1 MSLLAMNTM
10 LLKGKDMRVALE
22 ESLRDRIEA
31 LPHAP
36 VFCDVVVGDD
46 MASLQYV
53 AMKERYAHSLG
64 IQTRSCALPATA
76 TTEEVIDAVTAISR
90 EQHMAGLIV
99 QLPLPKHIDRTR
111 VLDAVPTAI
120 DVDCLGKEQS
130 ENFYANKSSL
140 IFPTVQAIM
149 HLLQPYLSKEKSIL
163 VVGTGPLVGR
173 PTAHVLTSQGY
184 KVTSVAKDIP
194 NLSEY
199 TRTHDIIISGAGIPE
214 LIHDDMIRSGAVVID
229 AGTSEM
235 DGAIVGDVLVSSL
248 TEQPEALAP
257 VPGGVGPLTV
267 YFLMENVVRA
277 SEQMK

>member
-1 MSLLAMNTM
+1 MNTT
-10 LLKGKDMRVALE
+10 LLKGKDMRGSLE
-22 ESLRDRIEA
+22 ESLRDRIKA

-53 AMKERYAHSLG
+53 AMKERYAQSLG
-64 IQTRSCALPATA
+64 IQTRSCALPETA
-76 TTEEVIDAVTAISR
+76 TTEDVIDAITAISH
-90 EQHMAGLIV
+90 EPNMAGLIV

-111 VLDAVPTAI
+111 VLDAVPANI

-130 ENFYANKSSL
+130 ENFYADKSSL

-149 HLLQPYLSKEKSIL
+149 HLVQPYLSKEKSIL
-163 VVGTGPLVGR
+163 VVGVGPLVGR
-173 PTAHVLTSQGY
+173 PTAHLLTSQGY
-184 KVTSVAKDIP
+184 MVTSVPKDVP
-194 NLSEY
+194 NLSDY
-199 TRTHDIIISGAGIPE
+199 TRLHDIIISGAGIPE
-214 LIHDDMIRSGAVVID
+214 LIQGDMIREGAIVID

-248 TEQPEALAP
+248 VARPEALAP

-267 YFLMENVVRA
+267 YFLMENVVRV
-277 SEQMK
+277 SEQMR